1 MHANPA
7 TATSMNVCHV
17 TMLKD
22 KHKENKAKRN
32 MNMEAERTPNWGKQP
47 MQHDTEINGGEGRVV
62 SRLRF
67 ALGFAG
73 VARAGVWAF
82 ITVLGGARSRV
93 RFISTVGMK
102 DGWRTGMISG

>member
-7 TATSMNVCHV
+7 SATSMNVCHV

-47 MQHDTEINGGEGRVV
+47 MQHDTEINGGKGRVV
-62 SRLRF
+62 ST
-67 ALGFAG
+67 GSQKG
-73 VARAGVWAF
+73 GGSQQMAF
-82 ITVLGGARSRV
+82 IRRLPTCTVKGKPEPLGKGSANMQEVYASL
-93 RFISTVGMK
+93 IH
-102 DGWRTGMISG
+102 